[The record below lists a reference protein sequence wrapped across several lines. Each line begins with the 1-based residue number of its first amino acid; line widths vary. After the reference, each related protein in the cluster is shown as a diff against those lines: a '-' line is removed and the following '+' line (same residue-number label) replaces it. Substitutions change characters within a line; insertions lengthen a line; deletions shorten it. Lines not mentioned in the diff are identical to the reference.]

1 MNRLP
6 TVAILN
12 SSPDL
17 IKAVG
22 DALERD
28 GFNVVSAHVADIQSG
43 TLDLVA
49 FIDAYDPGVIVYDLP
64 RPFERHWNFL
74 RLMRETDSLKS
85 RCWVVTTTDK
95 QAVEEVVKPGAI
107 SEILLGEPYTL
118 DHVVAAVRACVQK
131 IEQSSR

>member
-1 MNRLP
+1 MTLP

-17 IKAVG
+17 IKAWG
-22 DALERD
+22 EALELD
-28 GFNVVSAHVADIQSG
+28 GFSVVSAHVADIQSG
-43 TLDLVA
+43 ILDLVS
-49 FIDAYDPGVIVYDLP
+49 FIDAHDPGVILYDLP

-85 RCWVVTTTDK
+85 RCWVVTTTDR
-95 QAVEEVVKPGAI
+95 QAVEAVAAPAEI

-118 DHVVAAVRACVQK
+118 DHVVAAVRACVAK
-131 IEQSSR
+131 LEHAGR

>member
-1 MNRLP
+1 MTLP

-17 IKAVG
+17 IKAWG
-22 DALERD
+22 EALELD
-28 GFNVVSAHVADIQSG
+28 GFSVVSAHVADIQSG
-43 TLDLVA
+43 ILDLVS
-49 FIDAYDPGVIVYDLP
+49 FIDAHDPGVILYDLP

-85 RCWVVTTTDK
+85 RCWVVTTTDR
-95 QAVEEVVKPGAI
+95 QAVEAVAAPGDI

-118 DHVVAAVRACVQK
+118 DHVVAAVRACVAK
-131 IEQSSR
+131 LEHAGR

>member
-1 MNRLP
+1 MPP

-17 IKAVG
+17 IKALG
-22 DALERD
+22 NALERD
-28 GFNVVSAHVADIQSG
+28 GFSVVSAHVADIQSG
-43 TLDLVA
+43 ALDLVA
-49 FIDAYDPGVIVYDLP
+49 FIDAHDPGVILYDLP

-95 QAVEEVVKPGAI
+95 QAVEAVVEAGDI

-118 DHVVAAVRACVQK
+118 DHVVAAVRACVRK
-131 IEQSSR
+131 VEQPVR

>member
-1 MNRLP
+1 MTLP

-17 IKAVG
+17 IKAWG
-22 DALERD
+22 EALELD
-28 GFNVVSAHVADIQSG
+28 GFSVVSAHVADIQSG
-43 TLDLVA
+43 TLDLVS
-49 FIDAYDPGVIVYDLP
+49 FIDAHDPGVILYDLP

-85 RCWVVTTTDK
+85 RCWVVTTTDR
-95 QAVEEVVKPGAI
+95 QAVEAVAAPGDI

-118 DHVVAAVRACVQK
+118 DHVVAAVRACVAK
-131 IEQSSR
+131 LEHAGR

>member
-1 MNRLP
+1 MTLP

-17 IKAVG
+17 IKAWRE
-22 DALERD
+22 ALELD
-28 GFNVVSAHVADIQSG
+28 GFSVVSAHVADIQSG
-43 TLDLVA
+43 TLDLVS
-49 FIDAYDPGVIVYDLP
+49 FIDAHDPGVILYDLP

-85 RCWVVTTTDK
+85 RCWVVTTTDR
-95 QAVEEVVKPGAI
+95 QAVEAVAAPAEI

-118 DHVVAAVRACVQK
+118 DHVVAAVRACVAK
-131 IEQSSR
+131 LEHAGR